1 MLNLGTN
8 LVGTLLL
15 ELLVTLLELQVVVEL
30 LNDSLLGIVLL
41 TVVLLEDPAL
51 LGGSNLKSLVDEPRA
66 LVVLDVSADL
76 ANVLGQTKV
85 VEVVV
90 LDLEVLAKRDEDI
103 LGLLEVLGSGE
114 VELVQG
120 QGNGKV
126 ERVVGSLIDDDE
138 LVLGHGEV
146 VQVDLVLGCS
156 EQIAQ
161 LSQLGLPGGLV
172 EELNEVD
179 VGGVGAEE
187 LLEKDIDGGLE
198 DKRVVDGNHANT
210 LLAVPAGLAT
220 AGDAAVHDVVGHQE
234 ESLKQLS
241 HPSKSS
247 GAEVLLFGEGLAEEC
262 RNRVGNRHS
271 TVAFAAERVDFE
283 VLEE

>member
-1 MLNLGTN
+1 MLDLGTN

-15 ELLVTLLELQVVVEL
+15 ELLVALLELQVVVEL
-30 LNDSLLGIVLL
+30 LDNSLLGVVLL
-41 TVVLLEDPAL
+41 AVVLLEDLAL
-51 LGGSNLKSLVDEPRA
+51 LRGGNLKSLVDEPRA

-76 ANVLGQTKV
+76 TNVLGQTKV

-120 QGNGKV
+120 QSNGEV
-126 ERVVGSLIDDDE
+126 ERVVGSLVDDDE

-146 VQVDLVLGCS
+146 VQVDLVLGGS

-187 LLEKDIDGGLE
+187 LLEKGIDGGLE
-198 DKRVVDGNHANT
+198 DKGVVNGDHANT

-220 AGDAAVHDVVGHQE
+220 AGDAAVHDVVRHQE
-234 ESLKQLS
+234 ESLEQLS
-241 HPSKSS
+241 HPSQGS
-247 GAEVLLFGEGLAEEC
+247 GAEVLLFGEGLAEEG
-262 RNRVGNRHS
+262 RDGVGDRHS
-271 TVAFAAERVDFE
+271 AVAFATQRVDFE
-283 VLEE
+283 VLEY